1 VLGELFAPLNIELVF
16 AKHRSDDSV
25 IIDLSLAP
33 LSGSRHIF
41 RKLNPFLVVKLRPD
55 RDVCLLSFWIN
66 ELVNDNWRDRLEGV
80 RYE

>member
-1 VLGELFAPLNIELVF
+1 V
-16 AKHRSDDSV
+16 KHRSDDLV

-66 ELVNDNWRDRLEGV
+66 ELVDDN
-80 RYE
+80 